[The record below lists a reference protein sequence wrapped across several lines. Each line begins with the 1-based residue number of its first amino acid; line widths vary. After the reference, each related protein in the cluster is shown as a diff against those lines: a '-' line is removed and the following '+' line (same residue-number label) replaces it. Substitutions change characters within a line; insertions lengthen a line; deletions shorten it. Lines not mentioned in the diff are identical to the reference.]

1 MQPEQPFFPLLLS
14 GTFPAFGLQPVQLL
28 QLPPPQEAAVKEI
41 LLMIPA
47 FSRNS
52 SFLRISACVV

>member
-1 MQPEQPFFPLLLS
+1 MQPEQPLFPFLPPGS
-14 GTFPAFGLQPVQLL
+14 FPAFGLQPVQLL

-41 LLMIPA
+41 LLMMPA

-52 SFLRISACVV
+52 SFLRMSAGVV